1 MEKLKKLQ
9 ERKELLESQ
18 KLQHV
23 SVSWRLL
30 TDVQVVT
37 GTRGRAMAAMLI
49 QHTTPMHGFQHVLN
63 NVYSVSYFSLPYKST
78 IYMYLS
84 YYLHLYNT
92 VGFSTK
98 LVNDLFMLS
107 H

>member
-30 TDVQVVT
+30 TDVQVFT
-37 GTRGRAMAAMLI
+37 ETRGRAMAAMLI
-49 QHTTPMHGFQHVLN
+49 LHTTLLCFQQVLN
-63 NVYSVSYFSLPYKST
+63 NVYSVSYFSFP
-78 IYMYLS
+78 
-84 YYLHLYNT
+84 
-92 VGFSTK
+92 
-98 LVNDLFMLS
+98 
-107 H
+107 